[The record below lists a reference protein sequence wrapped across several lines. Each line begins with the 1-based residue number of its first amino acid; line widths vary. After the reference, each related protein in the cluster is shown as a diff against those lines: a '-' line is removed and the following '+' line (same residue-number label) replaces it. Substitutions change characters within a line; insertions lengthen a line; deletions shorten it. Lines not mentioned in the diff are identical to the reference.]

1 MVNVFNDKRVLI
13 TGHTGFKGSWLSL
26 LLLELGADVSGY
38 SLDFPSEPN
47 LFTEADLQSRLHH
60 FQGDIRDSNHLA
72 KVFQE
77 TKPEYVFH
85 LAAQPLVRF
94 SYDNPKETF
103 DTNVGGTVNVLECVR
118 LNSGVRV
125 FLHVTTDKCY
135 ENAESNEGYRE
146 TDRLGGHDPYSA
158 SKAASELVTY
168 AYRASFLTS
177 IGVATARAGNVIGGG
192 DWGKD
197 RILPDSIRALAQQ
210 EPIPVRNPQSV
221 RPWQHVLDCLSGYLC
236 LAAQLTLD
244 PKTFSGAWNFGPDR
258 VKDLTVREV
267 VEKVLKLWGDPTT
280 CSTTSGRLNPLGRR
294 PTNRWWGE
302 GSWQAVTDP
311 QDNKKETR
319 CLKLNCEKAL
329 QQLQWRPLWDEEEA
343 IAETVNWY
351 RQFYQKRSSAYD
363 LSLSQ
368 LRQYKQAAG
377 QQNIL
382 WAKS

>member
-1 MVNVFNDKRVLI
+1 MVNVFKDKRVLI

-26 LLLELGADVSGY
+26 ALLELGADVSGY

-47 LFTEADLQSRLHH
+47 LFTETNLQNRLHH
-60 FQGDIRDSNHLA
+60 FQGDIRNSNHLA
-72 KVFQE
+72 EVFQE

-135 ENAESNEGYRE
+135 ENAESSEGYRE

-158 SKAASELVTY
+158 SKAASELITH
-168 AYRASFLTS
+168 AYRVSFLTS

-197 RILPDSIRALAQQ
+197 RILPDAIRALAQK
-210 EPIPVRNPQSV
+210 EPIPVRNPQSI

-267 VEKVLKLWGDPTT
+267 VEKILKL
-280 CSTTSGRLNPLGRR
+280 
-294 PTNRWWGE
+294 WGE
-302 GSWQAVTDP
+302 GSWQAVADP
-311 QDNKKETR
+311 QDNKKETH

-329 QQLQWRPLWDEEEA
+329 QQLQWRPLWDEEKA

-368 LRQYKQAAG
+368 LQQYKQEASR
-377 QQNIL
+377 QNIL
-382 WAKS
+382 WAMS